1 MVVITP
7 IAPHTLTQRP
17 LVDDA
22 RKTYRLSIAG
32 PNTPT
37 VLVVDGHEDLS
48 IHPSDIVEVVQG
60 FPSLPVIRTSASHFY
75 GNLSEKLGWGSYLP
89 GDRGGRN

>member
-22 RKTYRLSIAG
+22 GKTFTLSIVG
-32 PNTPT
+32 PDMPT
-37 VLVVDGHEDLS
+37 VLVVDGQEDIPLF
-48 IHPSDIVEVVQG
+48 PSDIVEIDQG
-60 FPSLPVIRTSASHFY
+60 KSSLPVVRTPRSDFY
-75 GNLSEKLGWGSYLP
+75 ANLAEKLGWGSYLP